1 MVKQII
7 VKKRVDLI
15 VIAVIAYCA
24 SLICLLNKIENE
36 Y

>member
-15 VIAVIAYCA
+15 VITVIAYSA

>member
-15 VIAVIAYCA
+15 VIAVIAYSA
-24 SLICLLNKIENE
+24 SLLCLLNKIENE

>member
-15 VIAVIAYCA
+15 VIAVIAYPA
-24 SLICLLNKIENE
+24 SLICLLNKIENK